1 MLEGVGLFAI
11 CIGILLL
18 YVTWLKQWSKDEASY
33 EQGWVDGY
41 NACTTELNSP
51 VTDEDAQKVNKYI
64 QNAIISYIENNDDYR
79 RGDKK
84 RIRECTTSAQ
94 LENEVYG
101 ILERE

>member
-1 MLEGVGLFAI
+1 MN
-11 CIGILLL
+11 
-18 YVTWLKQWSKDEASY
+18 QWAKEETNY
-33 EQGWVDGY
+33 EQGFVDGY
-41 NACTTELNSP
+41 NACITDLKSP
-51 VTDEDAQKVNKYI
+51 ITDEATQKVNKYI

-79 RGDKK
+79 WGDKK